1 MPSLLPQHVRSQ
13 LKFKAD
19 MKITNLFETMADQA
33 HGFSLSS
40 ILNSGSRAQKE
51 RNPITLETVYGG
63 SDFVVTR
70 E

>member
-33 HGFSLSS
+33 HGFSLRS
-40 ILNSGSRAQKE
+40 ILNSGFWVQKE
-51 RNPITLETVYGG
+51 RNPVTLERVYGG
-63 SDFVVTR
+63 LDFVVTR
-70 E
+70 K